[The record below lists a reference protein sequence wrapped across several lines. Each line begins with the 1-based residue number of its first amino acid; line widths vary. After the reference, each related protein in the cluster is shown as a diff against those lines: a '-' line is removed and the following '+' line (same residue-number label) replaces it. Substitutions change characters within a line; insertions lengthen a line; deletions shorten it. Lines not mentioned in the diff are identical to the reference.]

1 MATLDISGALQAM
14 VSAGSPQARL
24 ENNLATA
31 MFATQVNNVVNEAI
45 DKLEASSK
53 STHAMSA
60 AGDITPEQAQAIVL
74 AREAQLAN
82 AQKFASR
89 YFG

>member
-14 VSAGSPQARL
+14 VSAGSPQSRL

-31 MFATQVNNVVNEAI
+31 MFAGQVNSVVNEAI
-45 DKLEASSK
+45 DKLEASAKATTELVK
-53 STHAMSA
+53 SES
-60 AGDITPEQAQAIVL
+60 ITAEQAQLIVL